1 MVTKELEKLCL
12 SSKFNQLGALQFDK
26 SLRSIVTYFSSVI
39 SAGNSIDS
47 AAFGAPTSAIRDK
60 FIRLNQI
67 SSLLNS
73 EQVRDV
79 QDLWPTDGGL
89 GAGIKW
95 RLGQAEVRKILV
107 LRVDFGQSEVNALK
121 L

>member
-1 MVTKELEKLCL
+1 MAAKELEKLCL

-26 SLRSIVTYFSSVI
+26 SLRAIVSYFSSVI
-39 SAGNSIDS
+39 SGNSVDS
-47 AAFGAPTSAIRDK
+47 TAFGAPTSAIRDK

-79 QDLWPTDGGL
+79 QDLWPTDGNP

-107 LRVDFGQSEVNALK
+107 LR
-121 L
+121 